1 MFIHNVYE
9 SNYMFCFVEVIP
21 KGIENIFLAATVG
34 SFYKQ
39 VMPKKSVDFGLCIT
53 AVHWLSERY

>member
-1 MFIHNVYE
+1 MVI
-9 SNYMFCFVEVIP
+9 SNYMFCFAEVIP
-21 KGIENIFLAATVG
+21 KRIENIFLAATVG

-39 VMPKKSVDFGLCIT
+39 VMPKESLDFGLCIT